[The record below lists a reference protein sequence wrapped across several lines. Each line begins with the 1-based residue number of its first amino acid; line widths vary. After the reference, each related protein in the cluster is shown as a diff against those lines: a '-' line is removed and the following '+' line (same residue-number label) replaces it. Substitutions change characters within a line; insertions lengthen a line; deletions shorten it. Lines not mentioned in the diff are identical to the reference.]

1 MNQTIKFS
9 LNRTCLPGKSL
20 ADFIKLAQD
29 VGVDAVEI
37 RNDIEGQ
44 EFADGTPADMLRDRL
59 QAAGLRVAS
68 VNALQRFNDCTPD
81 RIAEAAALARYAAT
95 LGAPG
100 IVMCPVIEIDH
111 GLSEVELERNLRSA
125 LKQLAP
131 VFADAGITGY
141 VEPLGMKGSTLNS
154 QSTAVA
160 ALDDIDGWANY
171 AICHDT
177 FQFWRASDT
186 RLHPARI
193 GLVHIS
199 GILSD
204 ARQPREF
211 VEPDRVLVGPDDMVD
226 NVGQLRQ
233 LLAEGYDGYVS
244 VEPFNPGIQ
253 QAADIATRL
262 KDSIEFVRSTL

>member
-1 MNQTIKFS
+1 MNQKIKFS
-9 LNRTCLPGKSL
+9 LNRTCLPAKNLG
-20 ADFIKLAQD
+20 DFITLARE
-29 VGVDAVEI
+29 VGADAVEI

-44 EFADGTPADMLRDRL
+44 EFADGTPANTIRDRL

-68 VNALQRFNDCTPD
+68 INALQRFNDCTPE
-81 RIAEAAALARYAAT
+81 RVAEAAALARYAAT

-100 IVMCPVIEIDH
+100 IVMCPVIDVDH
-111 GLSEVELERNLRSA
+111 GLSEAEVERNLRAA

-131 VFADAGITGY
+131 VFADAGVTGY
-141 VEPLGMKGSTLNS
+141 VEPLGMRGSTLNS
-154 QSTAVA
+154 QSTAVS

-186 RLHPARI
+186 KLHPARI

-204 ARQPREF
+204 ARRPAQF
-211 VEPDRVLVGPDDMVD
+211 IEPDRVLVGPDDMVD
-226 NVGQLRQ
+226 NMGQLRQ
-233 LLAEGYDGYVS
+233 LFAAGYNGYVS
-244 VEPFNPGIQ
+244 VEPFNPEVQ
-253 QAADIATRL
+253 QAADISERL
-262 KDSIEFVRSTL
+262 KTSIEFVRSTL